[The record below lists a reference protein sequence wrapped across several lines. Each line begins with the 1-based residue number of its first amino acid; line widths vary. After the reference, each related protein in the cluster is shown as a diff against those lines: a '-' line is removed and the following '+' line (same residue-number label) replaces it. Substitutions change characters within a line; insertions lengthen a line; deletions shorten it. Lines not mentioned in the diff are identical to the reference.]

1 MLKADFILNNRVEW
15 RRSLSSLREWNR
27 HSSTSESRMRLTHAD
42 QNHFMT
48 HVDAIHWASCTF
60 KARSEMNDKDE
71 ERCVIHLSREIEN
84 EANLQV
90 YHKWSWTFS
99 RTLIA
104 NSRLT
109 LICRLSSLTWVSSQS
124 SHSWQ
129 TSIQVDL
136 MHRSAQ
142 LHSSRKTLD
151 CWSQRSSQM

>member
-1 MLKADFILNNRVEW
+1 MLKADFILDNRVEW

-27 HSSTSESRMRLTHAD
+27 HPSTPESRMRLTRAD
-42 QNHFMT
+42 QNHPMA
-48 HVDAIHWASCTF
+48 HVNAIQWASCTF

-71 ERCVIHLSREIEN
+71 GRCAIHLPREIEN
-84 EANLQV
+84 ETNLQV
-90 YHKWSWTFS
+90 YHKWSRTFS

-104 NSRLT
+104 DSRLT
-109 LICRLSSLTWVSSQS
+109 LICRLSSLTWVSPQS

-129 TSIQVDL
+129 TSIQVGL
-136 MHRSAQ
+136 MHRLAQ